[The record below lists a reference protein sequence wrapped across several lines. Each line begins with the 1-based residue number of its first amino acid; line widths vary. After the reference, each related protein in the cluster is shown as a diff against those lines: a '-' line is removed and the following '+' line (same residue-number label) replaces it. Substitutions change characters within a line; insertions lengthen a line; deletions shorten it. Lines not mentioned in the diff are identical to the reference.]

1 MNGWRDTT
9 IGGLGRVVTGITPP
23 SKHPD
28 WFGDDLPFVT
38 PSDINFGNRRPRPE
52 RWLSQSGRDGLRTRV
67 VPPGSSAFVCIGATI
82 GKVCLVETEAITNQ
96 QINTVIPAPDTDS
109 RFLYSLLRHVA
120 PAVAQGASGAATPII
135 NKSAF
140 SAIPVRIPDLETQV
154 RIGEVLGAL
163 DDLIENNR
171 RRIEILEQMARSIY
185 REWFLKFRY
194 PGHENVPLVDSELGP
209 IPEGWVESTCGSE
222 LDFIG
227 GGTPSKKEPAYWSA
241 GTVAWYTPSDLT
253 KTGWRYASSSE
264 LNITE
269 VGVAKSSA
277 RIFPAGSVLMTSRAT
292 LGVLAIATTE
302 ATTNQGFIVIRP
314 DERWSSGFIYEW
326 LDSNAGALAA
336 LGTGATFKEITKGSF
351 KSFPFVVPAQSVLD
365 AYRVATEPLEV
376 QIRVLEQQVRSL
388 SDLRDLLLP
397 KLVTGQIDVSS
408 LDLDTF
414 IMEQVA

>member
-1 MNGWRDTT
+1 MNGWCDTT
-9 IGGLGRVVTGITPP
+9 IGGLGRVVTGSTPP

-38 PSDINFGNRRPRPE
+38 PSDITFGNRRPRPE

-185 REWFLKFRY
+185 REWFVKFRY

-388 SDLRDLLLP
+388 SDLRDALLP
-397 KLVTGQIDVSS
+397 KLVTGQIDVST
-408 LDLDTF
+408 LDLDALVT
-414 IMEQVA
+414 EKVA